1 MKGLIDIISKYQKCF
16 LGLAIFLCLCAVS
29 INYTDGEISLTLEN
43 YPLIMMLLVALGIIA
58 GLIYVSIDK
67 SKIASLSNQIV
78 DLSLDKISS
87 KTLLKE
93 LTTRQTEVYNL
104 IMEGKSNKEIMSIM
118 FIEQSTLKSHI
129 NQIYK
134 KLKVSSRKELK
145 SN

>member
-1 MKGLIDIISKYQKCF
+1 MGLS
-16 LGLAIFLCLCAVS
+16 IFLILSAVS
-29 INYTDGEISLTLEN
+29 INLMDGQVTLN
-43 YPLIMMLLVALGIIA
+43 LQDYPLIMMLLVVV
-58 GLIYVSIDK
+58 GLFLLLLYVAIDK
-67 SKIASLSNQIV
+67 NRINKLSGDIL
-78 DLSLDKISS
+78 DLSLDGSDRS
-87 KTLLKE
+87 DDLLKE
-93 LTTRQTEVYNL
+93 LTTRQTEVYKL